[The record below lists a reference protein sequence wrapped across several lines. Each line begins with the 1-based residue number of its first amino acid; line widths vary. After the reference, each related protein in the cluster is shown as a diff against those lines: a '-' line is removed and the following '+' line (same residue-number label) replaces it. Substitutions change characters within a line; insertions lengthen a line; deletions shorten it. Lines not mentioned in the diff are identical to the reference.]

1 MNLIDQYMQ
10 RIQAII
16 GERTAEEEQY
26 DAEVIR
32 GLKKFGKIRK
42 AINRA
47 NKKYPGEALK
57 YSDENIGEIE
67 SHYHYLM
74 KHIEMLN
81 KITH

>member
-32 GLKKFGKIRK
+32 VKWTPKTGQ
-42 AINRA
+42 
-47 NKKYPGEALK
+47 
-57 YSDENIGEIE
+57 
-67 SHYHYLM
+67 
-74 KHIEMLN
+74 
-81 KITH
+81 